1 MKAVIFDHH
10 GGPEVTKVM
19 DVPVQDP
26 GPGQVRVHMEAS
38 GINFS
43 DLMIRTGN
51 YPDKFEMPYRVGR
64 EIAGTIDAV
73 GEGVDSWSVGDRIF
87 GLIVE
92 GGTMAELPVVSAKAL
107 FPLPE
112 GLSFVEAAAAPL
124 QGLTAIQTIEDL
136 ANVQAGETVL
146 IHAAAGGVGGLA
158 VQIALAHGAKV
169 IGTTSR
175 DDKLDA
181 IRSLGA
187 EAVNYLKEGWVEQVL
202 DLTEGHGV
210 DVMLEAIGGEVF
222 EQSWQRVTA
231 HGARIV
237 LIGAASGT
245 VPLDTL
251 TVLAS
256 HRSLLGYNLG
266 SYFPDHTAEVGAALQ
281 RLFGLVAEGKV
292 KLRVGHTIPIERAP
306 EAFAL
311 MEERRNV
318 GKIVVTH

>member
-1 MKAVIFDHH
+1 MKAVIFEQL
-10 GGPEVTKVM
+10 GGPEVINVV
-19 DVPVQDP
+19 DVPVQNP
-26 GPGQVRVHMEAS
+26 GPGQVRVRMKAS

-43 DLMIRTGN
+43 DLMIRTGD
-51 YPDKFEMPYRVGR
+51 YPDTFEMPYRVGR

-73 GEGVDSWSVGDRIF
+73 GEGADSWSVGDRVF

-124 QGLTAIQTIEDL
+124 QGLTAIQTIEEVGK
-136 ANVQAGETVL
+136 VQAGETVL

-158 VQIALAHGAKV
+158 VQIAFARGARV

-175 DDKLDA
+175 DDKLDS
-181 IRSLGA
+181 IRELGA
-187 EAVNYLKEGWVEQVL
+187 DAVNYSKDGWVEHVL
-202 DLTEGHGV
+202 DLTDGRGV
-210 DVMLEAIGGEVF
+210 DAVLESIGGAVF

-237 LIGAASGT
+237 LIGAASGS

-251 TVLAS
+251 TILAS
-256 HRSLLGYNLG
+256 HRSLIGYNLAT
-266 SYFPDHTAEVGAALQ
+266 YFPDHAAEVGAALQ
-281 RLFGLVAEGKV
+281 RLLALVGEGKV

-318 GKIVVTH
+318 GKIVVIP